1 MRLDQSEHTRFRIE
15 RRNLAIACSVAMGG
29 LLPIA
34 LYQLH
39 LIDRLSDPPGR
50 YFDSETITSS
60 KAAHPFG
67 IPDSLLG
74 LASYGTT
81 LALVAQAG
89 ESDSVRSLL
98 AAKLVVDSGMAGFNT
113 ARQVVSFRRIC
124 AWCMVTAV
132 ATVAM
137 TYAGRSLLLRTF
149 GEMVD
154 GAAKTLRA
162 YPGEGNQRAME
173 APYPTG

>member
-1 MRLDQSEHTRFRIE
+1 MRMDQPEQSPFRIE

-39 LIDRLSDPPGR
+39 LIDHLPDPPGR
-50 YFDSETITSS
+50 YFDSETIISS

-81 LALVAQAG
+81 LALLAAARKPGPVHK
-89 ESDSVRSLL
+89 LL
-98 AAKLVVDSGMAGFNT
+98 AAKLLVDSGMAGFNT
-113 ARQVVSFRRIC
+113 VRQVVSFRRIC
-124 AWCMVTAV
+124 SWCMVTAG
-132 ATVAM
+132 ATATM
-137 TYAGRSLLLRTF
+137 TYAGRSFLLRTCAELKQQASSLA
-149 GEMVD
+149 G
-154 GAAKTLRA
+154 
-162 YPGEGNQRAME
+162 
-173 APYPTG
+173 